1 MGVAQ
6 FRTADSLLTP
16 RWTGLAYL
24 CRLPARAQPCLSGR
38 KTFRQDE
45 DAGSAGGAAQRS
57 AAKHENDYDDQE
69 QEPDR
74 ASTNIEGIGK
84 KWRG

>member
-1 MGVAQ
+1 VPIYAGCPHALNLVY
-6 FRTADSLLTP
+6 P
-16 RWTGLAYL
+16 EE
-24 CRLPARAQPCLSGR
+24 

-45 DAGSAGGAAQRS
+45 DAGSAGGTAQRS
-57 AAKHENDYDDQE
+57 AAKHENDYNDQE

-74 ASTNIEGIGK
+74 ASANIEGIGK